1 MYFAPDQLYHV
12 YNQGNN
18 KQRIFYTRD
27 NYLFFLSKLQR
38 HLLPHCSILAWC
50 LMPNHFH
57 LMLRLKDAPSYSSDS
72 KYSPGDYKHDVNL
85 IYSPGDYKHDVNLI
99 YSPGDYK
106 HDVNPI
112 YSPGDYKQD
121 VHSHPVSKDEM
132 SKRVSKEMATILRS
146 YTRAINN
153 QENRTGSLFRERTK
167 AVCITCTDGVA
178 KNWYMINGVTVIKVE
193 TPERQY
199 PQICYRYILNNP
211 VAARLVTRAQDWEF
225 SSARDVMG
233 LREGTLIDREVIK
246 EYGLTF

>member
-72 KYSPGDYKHDVNL
+72 K
-85 IYSPGDYKHDVNLI
+85 

-211 VAARLVTRAQDWEF
+211 VAALLVTRAEDWEF